1 MNAKTKKGYTAFTGA
16 CISGHTDVVKLL
28 LDQSDIKNIDL
39 NAKNEKGWTG
49 FTVACIIGHTNIV
62 KLLLDNSDV
71 KNINLYVKDN
81 DLQSLAYKHE
91 HSDVVNLLAKFIGK
105 DGLDTTSITIQSN
118 DKSQK

>member
-1 MNAKTKKGYTAFTGA
+1 M
-16 CISGHTDVVKLL
+16 

-71 KNINLYVKDN
+71 KNINLDVDN
-81 DLQSLAYKHE
+81 IDLQSLAYKHG
-91 HSDVVNLLAKFIGK
+91 HSNVVNLLAKYIA
-105 DGLDTTSITIQSN
+105 IQS
-118 DKSQK
+118 DVKSQK